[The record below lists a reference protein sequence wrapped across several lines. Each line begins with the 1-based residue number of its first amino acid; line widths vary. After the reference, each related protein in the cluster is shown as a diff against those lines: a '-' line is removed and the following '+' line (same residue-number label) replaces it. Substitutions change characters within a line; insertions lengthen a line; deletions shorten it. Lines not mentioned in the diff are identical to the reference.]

1 MKHKILTILSI
12 FLIATQISC
21 DLDEG
26 IQISS
31 NPSSPGIQSPANNA
45 SVVLDRDNAD
55 QVATTFQWSASDY
68 GFQASITYT
77 LELALAGTNFANVA
91 TLATVNNATE
101 ASITVGD
108 LNKKVIEI
116 EGEIEEANAVEVRVV
131 ADVNDNVESVVSE
144 VLTMSVTTYAT
155 SFPPIYMIGAALKG
169 WDPTLAVEMVS
180 YAPNKYKT
188 TAYFTS
194 GEAFRFFAQPDWGPT
209 SYNYPYFDGGSVDA
223 AFENASDGDSN
234 LRMVAETGWYE
245 IDVDLKAKTVVM
257 TSVMEPVMYMTG
269 AGIGGWDTPG
279 TGASIKMTFINPGV
293 FEGTATFVNG
303 EAWRF
308 FAQADWGPT
317 SYNFPYFAEGTV
329 DAMFED
335 AGDGDNNFRNLAA
348 GTYVVTIDLN
358 TLTVSIAAP

>member
-1 MKHKILTILSI
+1 MKIKIVSIISI
-12 FLIATQISC
+12 FLVLTQVSC
-21 DLDEG
+21 EIDEG
-26 IQISS
+26 VMISA
-31 NPSSPGIQSPANNA
+31 NPTSPQLQSPSNNSA
-45 SVVLDRDNAD
+45 VVLERDNAAN
-55 QVATTFQWSASDY
+55 VAMTFKWNASDY
-68 GFQASITYT
+68 GFKASVTYT
-77 LELALAGTNFANVA
+77 VQMAKQGDNFTNVT
-91 TLATVNNATE
+91 TLAMVNNVTE

-108 LNKKVIEI
+108 LNKKAIELDAELEAANSMELRVIASI
-116 EGEIEEANAVEVRVV
+116 NS
-131 ADVNDNVESVVSE
+131 NVESVLGDPV
-144 VLTMSVTTYAT
+144 TISVTPYAT

-180 YAPNKYKT
+180 YAPNRYKT
-188 TAYFTS
+188 TAYFTQ
-194 GEAFRFFAQPDWGPT
+194 GEAFRFFAQQDWGPT

-279 TGASIKMTFINPGV
+279 TGASIKMTFVKPGV
-293 FEGTATFVNG
+293 FTATATFVNG

-317 SYNFPYFAEGTV
+317 SYNYPYFADGTV
-329 DAMFED
+329 DTMFENAD
-335 AGDGDNNFRNLAA
+335 DGDKNFRNKAD
-348 GTYVVTIDLN
+348 GTYLVTLDLN
-358 TLTVSIAAP
+358 ALTVTLSTP